1 LGARY
6 PHSQST
12 RELPYEPKSRAL
24 HILGGIGAM
33 VSSYLVVW
41 SGSRLIMAE
50 ALSQVLSAAR
60 ISVASFPSSDAPLLF
75 VKLLDGSTLNL
86 LLTPQRSGVLSVTI
100 FGLLFLLLM
109 YRLEGSIWLKIA
121 WFELGLLLG
130 LSWSLIR
137 VSIAVFVSYFFG
149 ANAFPVAEFLTGP
162 ITDIFWMV
170 TVWSL
175 MLSNLGSKRRG

>member
-1 LGARY
+1 ML
-6 PHSQST
+6 
-12 RELPYEPKSRAL
+12 L
-24 HILGGIGAM
+24 GIGA
-33 VSSYLVVW
+33 VVLSYLVVW
-41 SGSRLIMAE
+41 SGSRLFMAE
-50 ALSQVLSAAR
+50 AVSQLLSAGR

-109 YRLEGSIWLKIA
+109 YRLDESMWLKIA

-130 LSWSLIR
+130 LTWSLIR
-137 VSIAVFVSYFFG
+137 LSIAIFVSYFLG
-149 ANAFPVAEFLTGP
+149 VNAFPVAEFLTGP
-162 ITDIFWMV
+162 ITDIFWIL